1 MLGPLERGAPLV
13 ERELVGDPLAQI
25 ERGQLLQLGLDVV
38 LARGVGPAVEPEPAH
53 ADVAMHELLDR
64 ELGPA
69 AAHAAIDDQLAARV
83 EDRREQL
90 AGRSAA
96 AIEAD
101 ARAREPE
108 LGDPARD
115 LGLAHEH
122 VVGPEPPQIGDRLA
136 RADQGDAVQVLP
148 ASQRGQVATHRPR
161 ARRVHEPLA
170 WAERLEQHAR
180 AQALDSERRDVAAG
194 PALGDHHRELGRH
207 RQPLAPG
214 PAADRQ
220 EHARAELGPLDP
232 LAARDHPTDPLR
244 ARPLG
249 GQRIATSDLQ
259 AIHRRDRADQDLDQQ
274 LARARLG
281 LWQLDELEHLERMAR
296 VVDVDGP
303 QEG

>member
-1 MLGPLERGAPLV
+1 MMPRIRGRVQADRFPNHKGSRHGYGAIENGSKKAMRHVGFCYFRGMGGLEK
-13 ERELVGDPLAQI
+13 
-25 ERGQLLQLGLDVV
+25 DVV
-38 LARGVGPAVEPEPAH
+38 TALSWFFK
-53 ADVAMHELLDR
+53 
-64 ELGPA
+64 A
-69 AAHAAIDDQLAARV
+69 A
-83 EDRREQL
+83 
-90 AGRSAA
+90 
-96 AIEAD
+96 
-101 ARAREPE
+101 E
-108 LGDPARD
+108 LGDDYAMYNLGRSYAR
-115 LGLAHEH
+115 
-122 VVGPEPPQIGDRLA
+122 GDGVEKNLTTA
-136 RADQGDAVQVLP
+136 
-148 ASQRGQVATHRPR
+148 
-161 ARRVHEPLA
+161 
-170 WAERLEQHAR
+170 AERLEQHAR

-249 GQRIATSDLQ
+249 GQGIATSDLQ